1 MPRRLTLLL
10 LVLALTLPSL
20 AAKQSTADHLTAL
33 LREFLAG
40 VSRNDDSVYDR
51 FFADDLIY
59 TRSGGVTITKADI
72 LKSAAQPPPPDAPKS
87 AYDADDITVH
97 AYGNMA
103 VMNFRLIQ
111 HLTNKDGSS
120 ETHYYRNTG
129 TFLKRNGRWQ
139 VVAWQATRVPHK
151 DKEKP

>member
-1 MPRRLTLLL
+1 MLRK
-10 LVLALTLPSL
+10 LALLPLVAALALPCL
-20 AAKQSTADHLTAL
+20 AAKLSTADELTAL
-33 LREFLAG
+33 LRDFLEG
-40 VSRNDDSVYDR
+40 VSKNDKAVFDR

-59 TRSGGVTITKADI
+59 TRSAGATITKADI
-72 LKSAAQPPPPDAPKS
+72 LKSLDEPTPPDAPKTV
-87 AYDADDITVH
+87 YDSDDITVH

-111 HLTNKDGSS
+111 HTTDKDGKS

-139 VVAWQATRVPHK
+139 VVAWQATKAPESAR
-151 DKEKP
+151 